1 MQLNMHLI
9 AIKIDGIERRK
20 KSTGLFHVVAGLF
33 LVANIAE
40 YYKQLNYQNFFSVL
54 PMYLVAV
61 ASLVYGLFRNRMD
74 SKAKFNHW
82 MRMLQFLIF
91 SVLGI
96 LMLKTKMEFRN
107 MSLLLWAVIC
117 ILLLFTERKIFH
129 DAFLNLGRNNI
140 TIPGY
145 FSNKVLPWSVI
156 ENIIVRQDYVTIY
169 IPENKYIQY
178 EVLSELNEAEIKNIN
193 LFCQQHIEEKQTV
206 SEVK

>member
-1 MQLNMHLI
+1 MQLNMHLS

-33 LVANIAE
+33 LLANIAE

-61 ASLVYGLFRNRMD
+61 ASLLYGLFRNKMD
-74 SKAKFNHW
+74 PKAKFNHW

-96 LMLKTKMEFRN
+96 LMLKTKMDFRN
-107 MSLLLWAVIC
+107 ISLFLWAVIC

-129 DAFLNLGRNNI
+129 DAFLNLGKNNI

-156 ENIIVRQDYVTIY
+156 ENVIVRQDYVTIY
-169 IPENKYIQY
+169 IPRNRYIQY
-178 EVLSELNEAEIKNIN
+178 EVLSELSEAEIKDIN
-193 LFCQQHIEEKQTV
+193 FFCQQHIEEKQPVT
-206 SEVK
+206 

>member
-1 MQLNMHLI
+1 MHLI

-61 ASLVYGLFRNRMD
+61 ASLVYGLFRNKMD
-74 SKAKFNHW
+74 PKAKFNHW

-107 MSLLLWAVIC
+107 VSLLLWAVIC

-145 FSNKVLPWSVI
+145 FSNKVVPWSVI

>member
-33 LVANIAE
+33 LLANIAE

-61 ASLVYGLFRNRMD
+61 ASLLYGLFRNKMD
-74 SKAKFNHW
+74 PKAKFNHW

-96 LMLKTKMEFRN
+96 LMLKTKMDFRN
-107 MSLLLWAVIC
+107 ISLFLWAVIC

-129 DAFLNLGRNNI
+129 DAFLNLSKNNI

-169 IPENKYIQY
+169 IPRNRYIQY
-178 EVLSELNEAEIKNIN
+178 EVLSELSEAEIKDIN
-193 LFCQQHIEEKQTV
+193 FFCQQHIEEKQPVT
-206 SEVK
+206 

>member
-33 LVANIAE
+33 LLANIAE

-61 ASLVYGLFRNRMD
+61 ASLLYGLFRNKMD
-74 SKAKFNHW
+74 PKVKFNHW

-96 LMLKTKMEFRN
+96 LMLKTKMDFRN
-107 MSLLLWAVIC
+107 ISLFLWAVIC

-129 DAFLNLGRNNI
+129 DAFLNLSKNNI

-156 ENIIVRQDYVTIY
+156 ENVIVRQDYVTIY
-169 IPENKYIQY
+169 IPRNRYIQY
-178 EVLSELNEAEIKNIN
+178 EVLSELSEAEIKDIN
-193 LFCQQHIEEKQTV
+193 FFCQQHIEEKQPVT
-206 SEVK
+206 

>member
-1 MQLNMHLI
+1 MHLI

-61 ASLVYGLFRNRMD
+61 ASLVYGLFRNKMD
-74 SKAKFNHW
+74 PKAKFNHW

-107 MSLLLWAVIC
+107 ISLLLWAVIC

-145 FSNKVLPWSVI
+145 FSNKVVPWSVI

>member
-33 LVANIAE
+33 LLANIAE

-61 ASLVYGLFRNRMD
+61 ASLLYGLFRNKMD
-74 SKAKFNHW
+74 PKAKFNHW

-96 LMLKTKMEFRN
+96 LMLKTKMDFRN
-107 MSLLLWAVIC
+107 ISLFLWAVIC

-129 DAFLNLGRNNI
+129 DAFLNLGKNNI

-156 ENIIVRQDYVTIY
+156 ENVIVRQDYVTIY
-169 IPENKYIQY
+169 IPRNRYIQY
-178 EVLSELNEAEIKNIN
+178 EVLSELSEAEIKDIN
-193 LFCQQHIEEKQTV
+193 FFCQQHIEEKQPVT
-206 SEVK
+206 

>member
-33 LVANIAE
+33 LLANIAE

-61 ASLVYGLFRNRMD
+61 ASLLYGLFRNKMD
-74 SKAKFNHW
+74 PKAKFNHW

-91 SVLGI
+91 SLLGI
-96 LMLKTKMEFRN
+96 LMLKTKMDFRN
-107 MSLLLWAVIC
+107 ISLFLWAVIC

-129 DAFLNLGRNNI
+129 DAFLNLSKNNI

-156 ENIIVRQDYVTIY
+156 ENVIVRQDYVTIY
-169 IPENKYIQY
+169 IPRNRYIQY
-178 EVLSELNEAEIKNIN
+178 EVLSELSEAEIKDIN
-193 LFCQQHIEEKQTV
+193 FFCQQHIEEKQPVT
-206 SEVK
+206 

>member
-33 LVANIAE
+33 LLANIAE

-61 ASLVYGLFRNRMD
+61 ASLLYGLFRNKMD
-74 SKAKFNHW
+74 PKAKFNHW

-96 LMLKTKMEFRN
+96 LMLKTKMDFRN
-107 MSLLLWAVIC
+107 ISLFLWAVIC

-129 DAFLNLGRNNI
+129 DAFLNLSKNNI

-156 ENIIVRQDYVTIY
+156 ENVIVRQDYVTIY
-169 IPENKYIQY
+169 IPRNRYIQY
-178 EVLSELNEAEIKNIN
+178 EVLSELSEAEIKDIN
-193 LFCQQHIEEKQTV
+193 FFCQQHIEEKQPVT
-206 SEVK
+206 

>member
-1 MQLNMHLI
+1 MHLI

-61 ASLVYGLFRNRMD
+61 ASLVYGLFRNKMD
-74 SKAKFNHW
+74 PKAKFNHW

-107 MSLLLWAVIC
+107 VSLLLWAVIC

>member
-33 LVANIAE
+33 LLANIAE

-61 ASLVYGLFRNRMD
+61 ASLLYGLFRNKMD
-74 SKAKFNHW
+74 PKVKFNHW

-91 SVLGI
+91 SLLGI
-96 LMLKTKMEFRN
+96 LMLKTKMDFRN
-107 MSLLLWAVIC
+107 ISLFLWAVIC

-129 DAFLNLGRNNI
+129 DAFLNLGKNNI

-169 IPENKYIQY
+169 IPRNRYIQY
-178 EVLSELNEAEIKNIN
+178 EVLSELSEAEIKNIN
-193 LFCQQHIEEKQTV
+193 LFCQQHIEEKQPVT
-206 SEVK
+206 